1 MNDIKY
7 ELYEFQIL
15 EAKRRI
21 TEILACGQASKS
33 VISNRVRG
41 SSYAR
46 KIALLQLLD
55 DGIITEHLSYTGKCK
70 KPVRCYQLK
79 KSL

>member
-15 EAKRRI
+15 EAKKRI
-21 TEILACGQASKS
+21 VEILADGSASKS

-41 SSYAR
+41 NSYAR

-55 DGIITEHLSYTGKCK
+55 SGKITETMTYTGKCK
-70 KPVRCYQLK
+70 KPVRTYELK